1 MDHKRLV
8 ALVEVGALV
17 MVVAEQEVVVAKM
30 RVVRALL
37 AVEVSRHTQLQ
48 QAAFLLL
55 YQTCFHAQGRS
66 HVMERELE
74 VA

>member
-1 MDHKRLV
+1 
-8 ALVEVGALV
+8 
-17 MVVAEQEVVVAKM
+17 MVVVELEVVVAKM

-37 AVEVSRHTQLQ
+37 VMEVSRHTQVQ

-55 YQTCFHAQGRS
+55 YQTCFHAQGSS

-74 VA
+74 VV